1 MLTDKTTKD
10 GGTWS
15 LVHMHY
21 TGTYFL
27 CFNIIPIYVLEIK
40 IMFNIIPIY
49 YVEMFKPCS
58 FSFMFEPLFQI
69 MLINKINKMQGKSRA
84 FQSLTP
90 SHIRV

>member
-1 MLTDKTTKD
+1 MQDLKTDTASTDKAIKD

-15 LVHMHY
+15 LHY
-21 TGTYFL
+21 TGISCALISLYRSFL
-27 CFNIIPIYVLEIK
+27 RFNIIPI
-40 IMFNIIPIY
+40 

-58 FSFMFEPLFQI
+58 FFFMFEPLFQI
-69 MLINKINKMQGKSRA
+69 MLLNKINTMQGKSRA